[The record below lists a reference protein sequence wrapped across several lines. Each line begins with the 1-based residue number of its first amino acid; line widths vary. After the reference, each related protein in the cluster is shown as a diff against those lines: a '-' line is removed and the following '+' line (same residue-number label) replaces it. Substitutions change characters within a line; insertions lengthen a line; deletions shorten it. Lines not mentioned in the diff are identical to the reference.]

1 MQSCKYLLLFGTGLL
16 MSNLALAAKK
26 CEEITKS
33 NDKQKV
39 VANFGICGIID
50 INIIWAIWEI
60 ALLIYD
66 LLKKFSKLVLDLM
79 LSSLKLLVNY

>member
-50 INIIWAIWEI
+50 INII
-60 ALLIYD
+60 
-66 LLKKFSKLVLDLM
+66 
-79 LSSLKLLVNY
+79 